1 MGLSLVLIFGAAL
14 FLHSYWRLATA
25 DHGFT
30 RANVLLIQPAG
41 FGGDFGV
48 DGEVPHERQFVTA
61 LFPDPGC
68 CARGSGN
75 GLVMRD
81 VIAMTISGLV
91 VGTLG
96 GLAGARLLAAMLYE
110 IGPGDPITLGVAA
123 ATLTLVAAV
132 AGYIPARRAARIDPM
147 ECLRSQ

>member
-1 MGLSLVLIFGAAL
+1 V
-14 FLHSYWRLATA
+14 R
-25 DHGFT
+25 
-30 RANVLLIQPAG
+30 
-41 FGGDFGV
+41 
-48 DGEVPHERQFVTA
+48 
-61 LFPDPGC
+61 
-68 CARGSGN
+68 
-75 GLVMRD
+75 RD

-147 ECLRSQ
+147 ESLRSQ